1 MCFMTTGWKEK
12 ESCKINQIC
21 SVLEF
26 RKMNPRES
34 NNECIELLQ
43 RNFMF
48 ITVVVCS
55 DTSLVTVLKF
65 ASNVTILKRSVNA
78 SMFLFFITKTH

>member
-1 MCFMTTGWKEK
+1 
-12 ESCKINQIC
+12 
-21 SVLEF
+21 
-26 RKMNPRES
+26 MNPRES

-43 RNFMF
+43 RNFML